1 MIERIVLIKL
11 NDDVATPEGRAEV
24 AAHTRT
30 VLPTVPGIGRVS
42 VAVPADE
49 RSAGSWDLSIIAHFA
64 KLEDVAPY
72 LAHPIHREYVD
83 DYLKP
88 KMACIKAWNFE
99 R

>member
-11 NDDVATPEGRAEV
+11 HDEHASPGARAEV
-24 AAHTRT
+24 AAHTRA
-30 VLPTVPGIGRVS
+30 VLPTVPGLGAVS
-42 VAVPADE
+42 VSTPADE
-49 RSAGSWDLSIIAHFA
+49 KSAGSWDLSIVAHFD
-64 KLEDVAPY
+64 KLDDIAPY

-83 DYLKP
+83 DFLRP

>member
-11 NDDVATPEGRAEV
+11 NDEFTAPEVRAEV
-24 AAHTRT
+24 VAHTRT

-42 VAVPADE
+42 VAGPADE
-49 RSAGSWDLSIIAHFA
+49 KAAGSWDLSIIAHFE

-72 LAHPIHREYVD
+72 LSHPIHREYVD
-83 DYLKP
+83 DYLRP